1 MSLSL
6 LGFLT
11 IIIFLVLVTSK
22 RMSVMVA
29 LILVPT
35 IFAIIAGFGKNIGPM
50 MLEGLIQVAPTGIMI
65 AFAVLYFG
73 LMLDVGLFNPMIS
86 RILKMVKG
94 DPLKVVVATA
104 VLTMLV
110 GLDGDG
116 SSTFMITITAMFPV
130 YKAMGMSNLLMAG
143 IVALA
148 AGVMNMIPWGGPLA
162 RAMASLNLESTQL
175 FNPLIPVMIAGLL
188 WVLFVAYIF
197 GLKERKRL
205 GFIGK
210 LENSYLADGT
220 EEIAASIADEPRN
233 FWFNLLLTVLLVT
246 ALILHWLPL
255 PILFMIAF
263 ALALVVNFPN
273 PKQQIECLSS
283 HAKNVVFVS
292 TMIFAA
298 GVFTGVLTGTK
309 MIDEMAATM
318 VSIIPDPLVPYLPII
333 VAITS
338 MPLSLAFSA
347 DAYYFGILPVLGQA
361 ASSFGIDPAE
371 IARAALLG
379 QMTVGFPLSPLT
391 AATFILLGLAK
402 VELGEHQR
410 FIFKWA
416 FGTTIV
422 MLITALF
429 TGAITI

>member
-35 IFAIIAGFGKNIGPM
+35 IFAIIGGFGKNIGQM

-143 IVALA
+143 IVALG

-162 RAMASLNLESTQL
+162 RAMAALNLESTQL

-205 GFIGK
+205 GFIGMP
-210 LENSYLADGT
+210 ENSYLADGT
-220 EEIAASIADEPRN
+220 EEIAASITDKPRN
-233 FWFNLLLTVLLVT
+233 YWFNLLLTVLLVT

-273 PKQQIECLSS
+273 PRQQIECLSS

-298 GVFTGVLTGTK
+298 GVFTGVLTGTN
-309 MIDEMAATM
+309 MIDEMAATL
-318 VSIIPDPLVPYLPII
+318 VSIIPDSLVPYLPII

-361 ASSFGIDPAE
+361 ASSFGIDTAE

>member
-35 IFAIIAGFGKNIGPM
+35 IFAIIGGFGKNIGSM

-162 RAMASLNLESTQL
+162 RAMASLNLESSQL

-210 LENSYLADGT
+210 PENSYLAEGT

-273 PKQQIECLSS
+273 PRQQIECLSS